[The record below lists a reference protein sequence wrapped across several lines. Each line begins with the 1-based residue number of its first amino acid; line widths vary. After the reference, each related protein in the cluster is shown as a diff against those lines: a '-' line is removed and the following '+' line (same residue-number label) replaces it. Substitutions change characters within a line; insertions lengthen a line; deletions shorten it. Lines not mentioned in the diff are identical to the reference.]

1 MVMPP
6 RGLFIVLQKV
16 VHRRFV
22 DVISRI
28 AVFFSL
34 FKCSFLMD

>member
-28 AVFFSL
+28 AVFFFRYL
-34 FKCSFLMD
+34 NVHF